1 MACYFLVLV
10 LQDAMRMS
18 VTSSGKLKRL
28 KDLLT
33 QDIPSDED
41 SCVVDAGHCERVVVE
56 GLVVGAES
64 RAVRTN
70 VVGGLETTFGLAKAG
85 QLVHPVLGL
94 DSSSEGILGEG

>member
-1 MACYFLVLV
+1 MACYFLVPV

-64 RAVRTN
+64 RAVRTM
-70 VVGGLETTFGLAKAG
+70 L
-85 QLVHPVLGL
+85 
-94 DSSSEGILGEG
+94 

>member
-1 MACYFLVLV
+1 MACYFLVPV

-41 SCVVDAGHCERVVVE
+41 SCVVDAGHCERGVVE

-85 QLVHPVLGL
+85 RLVHPVLGL

>member
-1 MACYFLVLV
+1 
-10 LQDAMRMS
+10 MRMS

-41 SCVVDAGHCERVVVE
+41 SCLVDAGHCERVVVE

-85 QLVHPVLGL
+85 RLVHPVLSL